1 MNSNLVL
8 ARTVAAILGVAAVR
22 GALAANAAASP
33 TVGDNAQL
41 KEIVVTAT
49 RRAESMQ
56 NVPVAIQALTGRMLH
71 ELHVHTLSGYLQYVP
86 NVTMAALGPGQ
97 GILYM
102 RGLGTSNTGV
112 QGEGSV
118 GDFPTVGTYLDDQSL
133 MLPARNLDV
142 YAVDLNRIE
151 IDEGPQGTL
160 FGAGAEAGAIRYI
173 TNKPKLDTF
182 EANVNGGYGT
192 TAHGGQ
198 NSHVDGVLNI
208 PLLRDKLAARLV
220 VFTDNQGG
228 YINNLPATFSR
239 GSTDLGL
246 AASNGGVVPTNSVT
260 INNYLITA
268 NHINPLTYKGIR
280 GELLY
285 RINDNWDV
293 LLTQMYQTMNAQGVF
308 YEMPYSTEGA
318 KVNDVTGVPIGTV
331 PLPPL
336 SVNLFNPSYDR
347 DRFEDSL
354 LRVRGMVGPLS
365 MVYAGSYLDRHVE
378 QSQDYTNYA
387 RGRFGYYYQCTG
399 VSYYASY
406 GNSNATCY
414 SPSAVWTESLR
425 NTNVQQELRVSTP
438 HTWRLRAIAGLFYE
452 DLKIYDDTAWHYKS
466 VPDCSPSGPTS
477 NCFLPIQPWPGVP
490 AVVPGVRNASI
501 AFMDDFTR
509 VNIQKAAYFSSSFD
523 IVPHKLTITAG
534 LRYFDMYE
542 SEVGGDVGSFGCKQ
556 FSATSYFGPCVPPY
570 GYPYGTNF
578 ANQVHTL
585 VETGHL
591 GRASLSWH
599 ITPNVMVYYTYS
611 QGFRPG
617 GFNRGSS
624 SELPDQNGVAQFLTP
639 LTYKSDILTN
649 NEVGWKAMLFQNK
662 LRFNGA
668 IYNESWNHAQTEF
681 FCPQCGFG
689 NLTFFTNGAHYR
701 VRGIE
706 LQIAARPMRGLRVQA
721 SAAVNSGEQIDSPA
735 LTNNNPASPNFGK
748 TITAYYVGGVAVPVR
763 NPFGAVGSNLA
774 ESPPFKANL
783 TVRYERPVG
792 SYLAYVQAG
801 MQHSASSISAT
812 QYFSDFRLP
821 SWTTYA
827 ASLGVS
833 KDDWTVSLVGTNL
846 TNVNASLYT
855 SDHQFTLTK
864 TPMRPRVV
872 ELDFSY
878 HFSRHE

>member
-1 MNSNLVL
+1 MKSNMILS
-8 ARTVAAILGVAAVR
+8 RTVAAILGVAAVR
-22 GALAANAAASP
+22 GALAANAAA
-33 TVGDNAQL
+33 GAAAGGGAQL
-41 KEIVVTAT
+41 KEIIVTAT
-49 RRAESMQ
+49 RRAESIQ

-71 ELHVHTLSGYLQYVP
+71 QLHVHTLSEYLQYVP
-86 NVTMAALGPGQ
+86 NVTMASMGPGQ

-133 MLPARNLDV
+133 MLPARDLDV

-151 IDEGPQGTL
+151 VDEGPQGTL

-173 TNKPKLDTF
+173 TNKPQLDTF
-182 EANVNGGYGT
+182 EVNVNAGYGT
-192 TAHGGQ
+192 TAHGGP
-198 NSHVDGVLNI
+198 NSHVDAVLNI
-208 PLLRDKLAARLV
+208 PLLRHKLAARLV
-220 VFTDNQGG
+220 VFTDSRGG

-246 AASNGGVVPTNSVT
+246 AAANGGVVPKNSVT
-260 INNYLITA
+260 INNYQIA
-268 NHINPLTYKGIR
+268 ARHINPLTYKGIR
-280 GELLY
+280 AELLY
-285 RINDNWDV
+285 KVNDNWNV
-293 LLTQMYQTMNAQGVF
+293 LLTQMYQSMDAQGVF

-318 KVNDVTGVPIGTV
+318 RVNDTTGVPIGTV

-336 SVNLFNPSYDR
+336 SVNLFNPSYNK
-347 DRFEDSL
+347 DRFEDTAV
-354 LRVRGMVGPLS
+354 RVRGKAGPLS
-365 MVYAGSYLDRHVE
+365 VVYSGSYLDRNVE

-387 RGRFGYYYQCTG
+387 RGRYGYYYQCTG
-399 VSYYASY
+399 VTYSSTS
-406 GNSNATCY
+406 GNPDATCY

-438 HTWRLRAIAGLFYE
+438 HTWRLRAIAGLFYS
-452 DLKIYDDTAWHYKS
+452 DLNIYDDTAWQYKT
-466 VPDCSPSGPTS
+466 VPDCSPTGATS
-477 NCFLPIQPWPGVP
+477 NCFLPIQPWPGAP
-490 AVVPGVRNASI
+490 AVIPGVRNASV

-523 IVPHKLTITAG
+523 IIPHKLTITG
-534 LRYFDMYE
+534 GIRYFDMYD
-542 SEVGGDVGSFGCKQ
+542 SEIGGDVGSFGCKQ
-556 FSATSYFGPCVPPY
+556 FSATSYFGPCLTP
-570 GYPYGTNF
+570 GGTNF
-578 ANQVHTL
+578 ANQVHTG

-591 GRASLSWH
+591 GRASLTWH
-599 ITPNVMVYYTYS
+599 IAPNVMVYYTYS

-624 SELPDQNGVAQFLTP
+624 AELPDQNGVAQFLTP
-639 LTYKSDILTN
+639 LVYTSDILTN
-649 NEVGWKAMLFQNK
+649 NEVGWKTMLFADK

-706 LQIAARPMRGLRVQA
+706 LQIAARPMRGLTVEG
-721 SAAVNSGEQIDSPA
+721 SAAVNSGEQINSPT
-735 LTNNNPASPNFGK
+735 LTDNNPASPNFGK
-748 TITAYYVGGVAVPVR
+748 TITTYYANGVAIPVR
-763 NPFGAVGSNLA
+763 NPFGPIGSNLA
-774 ESPPFKANL
+774 ESPPFKANV

-792 SYLAYVQAG
+792 PYLAYVQAG
-801 MQHSASSISAT
+801 FQHSASAISST

-833 KDDWTVSLVGTNL
+833 KGDWTVSLVGTNL

-855 SDHQFTLTK
+855 SDNQFTLTE
-864 TPMRPRVV
+864 TPMRPRVI
-872 ELDFSY
+872 ELTFSY
-878 HFSRHE
+878 HYSRHE